1 MKKQSRKTLALFLAI
16 LLTVGLFPT
25 SGFAVEAGE
34 PATPSSIIE
43 APQATPTPEEQTPE
57 ASATPEP
64 AETPQP
70 TPATNSSIIDISGLS
85 GEDLYVYLKTLE
97 GDALKAALSMLTQQ
111 QIESLKGYATQMELA
126 AWFSQALD
134 FTKMSAAEIADYLRS
149 LESNQARID
158 AWIELTTILDDEMMD
173 AIAQEFTEDEFAK
186 LFSVTG
192 TLLSDGVAE
201 EDFSNAGALPKSL
214 AAPAAAPK
222 LRSMAGGFSTM
233 AAPDTGIYL
242 NKTVDKLPNGNY
254 KIRLESYTTGTVT
267 TEAMPA
273 DIVLVLDVSLSMND
287 SFSTTTVE
295 TFSLITPRRNNDIY
309 NNNNLRNNLYV
320 SLGNNNYA
328 KVTLTRSGGNANTRV
343 YTYSYT
349 NAQGNITTQTST
361 GDNTN
366 APLTLYSRSTST
378 VTTTRLQALQAAVN
392 NFIDSTKQQND
403 SIPLDANKHRIAIV
417 TFSNS
422 ATVGRSLTTVNASGA
437 TNLKNFVNGLSLG
450 TYTRSDLGL
459 ARANEVITGPSSTRN
474 QVVVMFTDG
483 VPTSS
488 STSFSDTVANSAIAQ
503 SKSLKDK
510 QATVYTV
517 GIFAGASV
525 NPGGNLPGNSGDT
538 NKANRYM
545 HLTSSNYPN
554 ATSLTNVGTGGA
566 TGKRDPSTGEWT
578 SYYLTASSADAL
590 NDVFQ
595 DISRQVGAPTVR
607 LGQEARIKDTI
618 SAYFR
623 LTTPNRITVKTADAS
638 YAGGT
643 LSFVNETVV
652 PLTPTV
658 NGKTITVSGFNFD
671 ENYVSVN
678 GRGTGNTFHGK
689 MLIIEIEVER
699 EPSFIGGN
707 NVETNVPAASG
718 LYDNASSTAPRQTFG
733 AESPIVNVPILFNT
747 ATLQNKDIYAGD
759 DVTLTSL
766 FSGNYT
772 TNGGSTYTLGNAVT
786 NEYADVAYTVYE
798 GDTPVGTYTVPAGST
813 IGSASCTWTGTST
826 ISDLMADKNYTVKAT
841 VTPSLTAATNIGS
854 AGKIENHNIGSAKV
868 NVYTPH
874 ITPKDVSVYLTQ
886 NPTTEQLNTNAIGS
900 VAWKHG
906 ADTANTGT
914 MGQAPEL
921 TYTFSGLPASPNF
934 PEGDTDITVTSVT
947 RTDGDRDVLTAVS
960 TINKTAAASAGSHFK
975 VFVLKPTVTCTDTR
989 VFLGDSTNLTSRYS
1003 GISWT
1008 GTPGAPAVAAPFTA
1022 APVLTIT
1029 PVKVTGTAPG
1039 SDLTKY
1045 EPAVTSTFKVKI
1057 AIGGVDITAFC
1068 KILNNSVD
1076 VTAAAQH
1083 FTVNVVTGSVTIT
1096 KTGGV
1101 EGESYIFILE
1111 SDTGIRVKEVI
1122 QGNGSKVITGLPKGT
1137 YTVTEETAWS
1147 WRYKAPTITWANN
1160 DRTLGQTLED
1170 TAISCSVNNKNR
1182 VPFWLSGES
1191 FAVNRF
1197 NPYAPTV

>member
-1 MKKQSRKTLALFLAI
+1 MKKQSKKTLALFLAI

-70 TPATNSSIIDISGLS
+70 TPATNSSIDISGLS

-158 AWIELTTILDDEMMD
+158 AWIELTTLLDADKMD
-173 AIAQEFTEDEFAK
+173 AIAQEFTEEEFTK

-192 TLLSDGVAE
+192 NLLGAGVAK
-201 EDFSNAGALPKSL
+201 EDFSNAGPLLTSL
-214 AAPAAAPK
+214 TAPAATPK
-222 LRSMAGGFSTM
+222 LRSMAGDVSTM
-233 AAPDTGIYL
+233 SAQDTGIQL
-242 NKTVDKLPNGNY
+242 NKTVSLLPNGKY

-267 TEAMPA
+267 DEAMPA
-273 DIVLVLDVSLSMND
+273 DIVLVLDVSGSMN
-287 SFSTTTVE
+287 E
-295 TFSLITPRRNNDIY
+295 TFSKIYTFQIY
-309 NNNNLRNNLYV
+309 NRLQNSQMYNRRDNLYFK
-320 SLGNNNYA
+320 LNDGTYTP
-328 KVTLTRSGGNANTRV
+328 VTLTRVWTGTFWSGYYQ
-343 YTYSYT
+343 YTYSYV
-349 NAQGNITTQTST
+349 NAETTITATSDYDD
-361 GDNTN
+361 GDV
-366 APLTLYSRSTST
+366 PWPLYSRIETN
-378 VTTTRLQALQAAVN
+378 VTITRLQALKAAVN
-392 NFIDSTKQQND
+392 NFIDSIKTQND
-403 SIPLDANKHRIAIV
+403 SITNAANKHRIAIV
-417 TFSNS
+417 TF
-422 ATVGRSLTTVNASGA
+422 ATDSDIRQELLTVDATGA
-437 TNLKNFVNGLSLG
+437 NTLKGIVNGL
-450 TYTRSDLGL
+450 
-459 ARANEVITGPSSTRN
+459 RADGATAADYGMANANSIFSSPTSTRN
-474 QVVVMFTDG
+474 RVTVMFTDG
-483 VPTSS
+483 YPNHSNGFSNTVA
-488 STSFSDTVANSAIAQ
+488 SDTIAQ
-503 SKSLKDK
+503 SKKLKDK
-510 QATVYTV
+510 SVTVFTV
-517 GIFAGASV
+517 GIFPDAEVNAG
-525 NPGGNLPGNSGDT
+525 GDLPDTNNTT

-554 ATSLTNVGTGGA
+554 ATSLTNFGTGGA
-566 TGKRDPSTGEWT
+566 TGKRDPSTGKWT

-595 DISRQVGAPTVR
+595 GISRQVGAPTVR

-623 LTTPNRITVKTADAS
+623 LTTPNGITVKTADAS

-733 AESPIVNVPILFNT
+733 AESPIVNVPIRFKT

-766 FSGNYT
+766 FTGTYT
-772 TNGGSTYTLGNAVT
+772 TDGGSTYTLGHAVT

-798 GDTPVGTYTVPAGST
+798 GATPVGTYTVPAGST

-826 ISDLMADKNYTVKAT
+826 ISDLMADKNYTVEAT
-841 VTPSLTAATNIGS
+841 VMPSQTAATNIGS

-874 ITPKDVSVYLTQ
+874 ITPKDLSVYLTQ
-886 NPTTEQLNTNAIGS
+886 NPSAQLNVAISS

-906 ADTANTGT
+906 PNTANTGT
-914 MGQAPEL
+914 MGPAPEL
-921 TYTFSGLPASPNF
+921 TYTFSGLPASPDF
-934 PEGDTDITVTSVT
+934 PEGDTDITITSVT

-1122 QGNGSKVITGLPKGT
+1122 QGNGSKVIKGLPKGT
-1137 YTVTEETAWS
+1137 YTVTEETTWS